1 MTPRDGCFDERCRQP
16 RCSWWRRCYSCCS
29 GELVL
34 FIGIDVQDFKSDA
47 RQFLRRYKANYVS
60 VRDGGSS
67 TYEAYGLT
75 GLPETFHLDARGRVV
90 AHTVGQLSREEL
102 GDGIAASVGE
112 AP

>member
-1 MTPRDGCFDERCRQP
+1 M
-16 RCSWWRRCYSCCS
+16 
-29 GELVL
+29 L